1 MTGSPAKVPARTAPS
16 MHSVTLVA
24 ERLDVSDKTVR
35 RLIARGELP
44 VHRIGH
50 SLRVS
55 EDDLQ
60 AFLRQRRG

>member
-1 MTGSPAKVPARTAPS
+1 MTGSPAKAPS
-16 MHSVTLVA
+16 RAASSMHTVTSVA
-24 ERLDVSDKTVR
+24 ERLGVSEKTVR

-60 AFLRQRRG
+60 AFLKQHRG